1 MDEGM
6 VDEGIADDSIADAII
21 EVRGVSVSFGGL
33 TAVADLDFA
42 VPRGAIKAVIGP
54 NGAGK
59 TTLFNVISGVQAPS
73 SGRVLLAGEDVTA
86 TAAHERVQRGLARTF
101 QNLQVFSGMS
111 VLENVVVGM
120 HTRLKSG
127 VFNALLRLP
136 SGRREEVQARD
147 KARALLGRV
156 GLAAKADLPV
166 SALSFG
172 DLKIVEIARALASE
186 PKVLLLDEPTAG
198 LPAAEAG
205 RVAEVIR
212 AINAEGVTVLLVE
225 HNMRVV
231 MAISHDILVLNFGRR
246 IAEGEPAAV
255 RAHPEVI
262 AAYLGTDAEAQRM
275 NDGAVGNAHV

>member
-1 MDEGM
+1 M
-6 VDEGIADDSIADAII
+6 I
-21 EVRGVSVSFGGL
+21 ELRGVSVQFGGL
-33 TAVADLDFA
+33 AAVSALDFA

-73 SGRVLLAGEDVTA
+73 AGRVLLDGEDITS
-86 TAAHERVQRGLARTF
+86 TAAHERVHRGLARTF

-120 HTRLKSG
+120 HTRLRSG

-136 SGRREEVQARD
+136 SGRREEAEARER
-147 KARALLGRV
+147 ARALLGRV
-156 GLAAKADLPV
+156 GLAARADSPV

-172 DLKIVEIARALASE
+172 DLKIVEIARALASD

-198 LPAAEAG
+198 LPIAEAG
-205 RVAEVIR
+205 RIAEVIR

-231 MAISHDILVLNFGRR
+231 MSISHDILVLNFGRR

-262 AAYLGTDAEAQRM
+262 AAYLGTDAQ
-275 NDGAVGNAHV
+275 GAAHA

>member
-1 MDEGM
+1 M
-6 VDEGIADDSIADAII
+6 I
-21 EVRGVSVSFGGL
+21 EVRGVSVRFGGL
-33 TAVADLDFA
+33 AAVTDLTFS
-42 VPRGAIKAVIGP
+42 VSRGAIKAVIGP

-59 TTLFNVISGVQAPS
+59 TTLFNVISGVQAPTEGS
-73 SGRVLLAGEDVTA
+73 VLLDGEDVTR
-86 TAAHERVQRGLARTF
+86 TLAHERVSRGLARTF

-120 HTRLKSG
+120 HTRLRTG
-127 VFNALLRLP
+127 VFGALLRLP
-136 SGRREEVQARD
+136 SGRREEAEARER
-147 KARALLGRV
+147 ARALLGRV

-186 PKVLLLDEPTAG
+186 PKALLLDEPTAG

-205 RVAEVIR
+205 RVADVVR

-231 MAISHDILVLNFGRR
+231 MSISHDILVLNFGRS

-262 AAYLGTDAEAQRM
+262 AAYLGTDVDASVDAAA
-275 NDGAVGNAHV
+275 GAAHV

>member
-1 MDEGM
+1 M
-6 VDEGIADDSIADAII
+6 I
-21 EVRGVSVSFGGL
+21 EIRGVSVRFGGL
-33 TAVADLDFA
+33 TAVSELDFT
-42 VPRGAIKAVIGP
+42 VQRGSIKAVIGP

-73 SGRVLLAGEDVTA
+73 SGRVLLDGRDITSSMP
-86 TAAHERVQRGLARTF
+86 HERVRLGLARTF

-120 HTRLKSG
+120 HTRLRSG
-127 VFNALLRLP
+127 IFRALLRLP
-136 SGRREEVQARD
+136 SGRREEAAARER
-147 KARALLGRV
+147 AHALLGRL
-156 GLAAKADLPV
+156 GLAAKAGSPV
-166 SALSFG
+166 TALSFG

-231 MAISHDILVLNFGRR
+231 MSVSHDILVLNFGQR

-255 RAHPEVI
+255 RAHPDVI
-262 AAYLGTDAEAQRM
+262 AAYLGADVE
-275 NDGAVGNAHV
+275 GARA

>member
-1 MDEGM
+1 M
-6 VDEGIADDSIADAII
+6 I
-21 EVRGVSVSFGGL
+21 ELRNVSVQFGGL
-33 TAVADLDFA
+33 AAVSELDFA

-59 TTLFNVISGVQAPS
+59 TTLFNVISGVQAPTTGS
-73 SGRVLLAGEDVTA
+73 VVLDGEDVTGRP
-86 TAAHERVQRGLARTF
+86 AHERVRRGLARTF

-136 SGRREEVQARD
+136 SGRREEAAARER
-147 KARALLGRV
+147 ARALLGRV
-156 GLAAKADLPV
+156 GLAAKADAPV

-172 DLKIVEIARALASE
+172 DLKIVEIARALATE

-198 LPAAEAG
+198 LPAAESG

-212 AINAEGVTVLLVE
+212 TINAEGVTILLVE

-231 MAISHDILVLNFGRR
+231 MSVSHDILVLNFGRR
-246 IAEGEPAAV
+246 IAEGSPAEV
-255 RAHPEVI
+255 RAHPDVI
-262 AAYLGTDAEAQRM
+262 QAYLGA
-275 NDGAVGNAHV
+275 GNNA

>member
-1 MDEGM
+1 
-6 VDEGIADDSIADAII
+6 VIQL
-21 EVRGVSVSFGGL
+21 RGVSVQFGGL
-33 TAVADLDFA
+33 AAVSDLDFN

-59 TTLFNVISGVQAPS
+59 TTLFNVISGVQAPTA
-73 SGRVLLAGEDVTA
+73 GTVVLDGEDITA
-86 TAAHERVQRGLARTF
+86 TAAHERVHRGLARTF

-120 HTRLKSG
+120 HTQLRSG
-127 VFNALLRLP
+127 VVNALLRLP
-136 SGRREEVQARD
+136 SGRREEAMARER
-147 KARALLGRV
+147 ARALLARV

-172 DLKIVEIARALASE
+172 DLKIVEIARALASH

-198 LPAAEAG
+198 LPVAEAG
-205 RVAEVIR
+205 RIAEVIR
-212 AINAEGVTVLLVE
+212 SINAEGVTVLLVE

-231 MAISHDILVLNFGRR
+231 MSVSHDILVLNFGRR
-246 IAEGEPAAV
+246 IAEGEPSAV

-262 AAYLGTDAEAQRM
+262 AAYLGSDA
-275 NDGAVGNAHV
+275 GAAHA

>member
-1 MDEGM
+1 M
-6 VDEGIADDSIADAII
+6 I
-21 EVRGVSVSFGGL
+21 EIRGVSVRFGGL
-33 TAVADLDFA
+33 AAVTDLTFS

-59 TTLFNVISGVQAPS
+59 TTLFNVISGVQAPTEGS
-73 SGRVLLAGEDVTA
+73 VLLDGEDVTR
-86 TAAHERVQRGLARTF
+86 TLAHERVSRGLARTF

-120 HTRLKSG
+120 HTRLRTG
-127 VFNALLRLP
+127 VFGALLRLP
-136 SGRREEVQARD
+136 AGRREEAEARER
-147 KARALLGRV
+147 ARALLARV
-156 GLAAKADLPV
+156 GLAGKADLPV

-198 LPAAEAG
+198 LPSAEAG
-205 RVAEVIR
+205 RVADVIR
-212 AINAEGVTVLLVE
+212 TINAEGVTVLLVE

-231 MAISHDILVLNFGRR
+231 MSISHDILVLNFGRS

-262 AAYLGTDAEAQRM
+262 AAYLGTDVES
-275 NDGAVGNAHV
+275 HV

>member
-1 MDEGM
+1 MIDL
-6 VDEGIADDSIADAII
+6 
-21 EVRGVSVSFGGL
+21 RGVSVQFGGL
-33 TAVADLDFA
+33 AALSALDFS

-59 TTLFNVISGVQAPS
+59 TTLFNVISGVQTPTA
-73 SGRVLLAGEDVTA
+73 GKVLLVGEDITA
-86 TAAHERVQRGLARTF
+86 SPAHVRVRRGLARTF

-120 HTRLKSG
+120 HTRLRSG
-127 VFNALLRLP
+127 VVNALLRLP
-136 SGRREEVQARD
+136 SGRREEAAARER
-147 KARALLGRV
+147 ARALLNRV
-156 GLAAKADLPV
+156 GLGSKADSAV
-166 SALSFG
+166 TALSFG
-172 DLKIVEIARALASE
+172 DLKIVEIARALASD

-212 AINAEGVTVLLVE
+212 SINAEGVTVLLVE

-231 MAISHDILVLNFGRR
+231 MAVSHDILVLNFGRR

-255 RAHPEVI
+255 RAHPDVI
-262 AAYLGTDAEAQRM
+262 AAYLGTDAHPA
-275 NDGAVGNAHV
+275 AHV

>member
-1 MDEGM
+1 
-6 VDEGIADDSIADAII
+6 
-21 EVRGVSVSFGGL
+21 
-33 TAVADLDFA
+33 
-42 VPRGAIKAVIGP
+42 
-54 NGAGK
+54 
-59 TTLFNVISGVQAPS
+59 
-73 SGRVLLAGEDVTA
+73 
-86 TAAHERVQRGLARTF
+86 
-101 QNLQVFSGMS
+101 
-111 VLENVVVGM
+111 M

-136 SGRREEVQARD
+136 SGRREEAQARD

-156 GLAAKADLPV
+156 GLAAKADSPV

-186 PKVLLLDEPTAG
+186 PKLLLLDEPTAG

-262 AAYLGTDAEAQRM
+262 AAYLGTDADAQRM
-275 NDGAVGNAHV
+275 NVGAAGTAHV

>member
-1 MDEGM
+1 M
-6 VDEGIADDSIADAII
+6 IRL
-21 EVRGVSVSFGGL
+21 RGVSVQFGGL
-33 TAVADLDFA
+33 AALSSLDFA

-59 TTLFNVISGVQAPS
+59 TTLFNVISGVQMLSA
-73 SGRVLLAGEDVTA
+73 GQVLLDGEDITA
-86 TAAHERVQRGLARTF
+86 TSAHERVHRGLARTF

-120 HTRLKSG
+120 HTRLRSG
-127 VFNALLRLP
+127 VFNSLLRLP
-136 SGRREEVQARD
+136 SGRREEAEARER
-147 KARALLGRV
+147 AHALLVRV
-156 GLAAKADLPV
+156 GLGARAVSPV

-212 AINAEGVTVLLVE
+212 SINAEGVTVLLVE

-231 MAISHDILVLNFGRR
+231 MSLSHDILVLNFGRR

-262 AAYLGTDAEAQRM
+262 AAYLGTDA
-275 NDGAVGNAHV
+275 DHVHGGDHTVHV